1 MKAYPLPSPL
11 RARVARLSEQKRR
24 FLEGFSWIAAFF
36 VAARAASVVTQ
47 FLAARLLGPEEFG
60 RAHLV
65 IAVAAVVQVLPM
77 MGFPF
82 ALARSSGSHPEDPRR
97 PAVVS
102 SALTAFL
109 AWAAVCILGLFASGP
124 ALITTTHVSP
134 ALWGLCLALSGATAV
149 HLTLGGALQ
158 GLGRFRQRG
167 VAEAVYAVSS
177 LCLLTAVMALGR
189 ADAHSFVIC
198 LVVGLSAAAA
208 YSLLALRDGL
218 GAPCHW
224 SALREFLPFATLGT
238 VIVVSAALIQAP
250 GRIILFHLDSARAA
264 GVYSA
269 YFTATIQV
277 SLSLG
282 NMVQAVLIP
291 LASRSEGQH
300 EAWDMLERWGPKAA
314 LALPAAFAVLSALV
328 MAVLGRSYPHDWA
341 WIALFS
347 VAATA
352 VLAHSLL
359 AALFAARDLRGLF
372 ISITG
377 SMAAG
382 LTNLLLTLSLA
393 PGLGVAGA
401 ALGLA
406 LGHAAGVSFY
416 LANAPRRAHRAH

>member
-77 MGFPF
+77 LGFPF
-82 ALARSSGSHPEDPRR
+82 ALARSSGTHPEDPRR
-97 PAVVS
+97 PAFVA

-109 AWAAVCILGLFASGP
+109 AWAAVCLLGLFASGP
-124 ALITTTHVSP
+124 ALVTTTGVSP
-134 ALWGLCLALSGATAV
+134 ALWTLCLSLAAATAA

-167 VAEAVYAVSS
+167 TAEAVYALSA
-177 LCLLTAVMALGR
+177 LGLLGAVVLAGR
-189 ADAHSFVIC
+189 ADASALVVC
-198 LVVGLSAAAA
+198 LVAGLALASA
-208 YSLLALRDGL
+208 YELWALRDGL
-218 GAPCHW
+218 AAPRHW
-224 SALREFLPFATLGT
+224 APLRELLPFATLGT
-238 VIVVSAALIQAP
+238 VIVVSAALVQAP
-250 GRIILFHLDSARAA
+250 GRIVLFHLDSARAA

-300 EAWDMLERWGPKAA
+300 EAWDMLGRWGPRAA
-314 LALPAAFAVLSALV
+314 LALPVAFAALSSLV
-328 MAVLGRSYPHDWA
+328 MAVLGRSYPLDWA
-341 WIALFS
+341 WIVLFS

-359 AALFAARDLRGLF
+359 AALFAARDLKGLF
-372 ISITG
+372 ISIAG
-377 SMAAG
+377 SMLAG

-406 LGHAAGVSFY
+406 VGHAAGVAFY
-416 LANAPRRAHRAH
+416 LANAPRRAQRAG

>member
-1 MKAYPLPSPL
+1 MTTVL
-11 RARVARLSEQKRR
+11 RRRMALMSEQKRR
-24 FLEGFSWIAAFF
+24 FVEGFSWIAAFF
-36 VAARAASVVTQ
+36 IAARAASVLTQ

-65 IAVAAVVQVLPM
+65 IAVGAVVQILPM

-97 PAVVS
+97 PAFIA
-102 SALTAFL
+102 SALAAFL
-109 AWAAVCILGLFASGP
+109 AWAAVCVLGLLASGP
-124 ALITTTHVSP
+124 ALVATTGVN
-134 ALWGLCLALSGATAV
+134 AGLWGLCLALAGATAV

-167 VAEAVYAVSS
+167 IAEAVYAVTALS
-177 LCLLTAVMALGR
+177 LLSAAMSLGR
-189 ADAHSFVIC
+189 ADAPSFILC
-198 LVVGLSAAAA
+198 LVAGLSTASA
-208 YSLLALRDGL
+208 YSLWSLRDGL
-218 GAPCHW
+218 SAPRHL
-224 SALREFLPFATLGT
+224 SALRELLPFATLGT

-300 EAWDMLERWGPKAA
+300 EAWDILERWGVRAT
-314 LALPAAFAVLSALV
+314 LALPVAFTALSTMVL
-328 MAVLGRSYPHDWA
+328 AVLGRSYPLSAA
-341 WIALFS
+341 WVVLFS
-347 VAATA
+347 VSATA

-372 ISITG
+372 ISIAG
-377 SMAAG
+377 SLTAG

-393 PGLGVAGA
+393 PSLGVAGA

-406 LGHAAGVSFY
+406 LGHAAGVAFY
-416 LANAPRRAHRAH
+416 LANAPRRAHRAR